1 MTVSVK
7 KVGILS
13 PGDMGGAT
21 GGQLRANGLEVYTCL
36 DGRSELTRRIAAENG
51 FMDTESLDQLVGTV
65 DLLLSILVP
74 SEARGLAER
83 VAAAMSRTGARPVFA
98 DCNAIAPQTVRKI
111 DEMIRGAGAVFVDA
125 GIIGGPP
132 TPKMDTSFYCSG
144 PDTSAFEALGR
155 HGLTV
160 KVVGAEIGMAS
171 GIKMVYAASTKGT
184 IALWTELMVA
194 ARAMGLEPALMAEF
208 GENHPIASRTLR
220 SIPGMA
226 HKAGRWV
233 GEMEEI
239 AATFAGLG
247 MTPKI
252 LDGAADM
259 YRFVDSTPLGAL
271 TSRDPY
277 PSLDEVLGTLAD
289 AAASERADP
298 QV

>member
-1 MTVSVK
+1 MSVTVK
-7 KVGILS
+7 RVGILS

-21 GGQLRANGLEVYTCL
+21 GGQLRNHGIEVYTCL
-36 DGRSELTRRIAAENG
+36 EGRSDLTRRIAAEAG
-51 FMDTESLDQLVGTV
+51 FVHTSSLDKLVETA

-74 SEARGLAER
+74 SQAAGLAEQ
-83 VAAAMSRTGARPVFA
+83 VAAAMTRTGATPVFA
-98 DCNAIAPQTVRKI
+98 DCNAIAPQTVEKI
-111 DEMIRGAGAVFVDA
+111 GAMIRGAGATFIDA

-132 TPKMDTSFYCSG
+132 TPKLDTSFYCSG
-144 PDTSAFEALGR
+144 PDTSAFEQLGN
-155 HGLTV
+155 HGISV
-160 KVVGAEIGMAS
+160 KVAGSKIGMAS
-171 GIKMVYAASTKGT
+171 GLKMVYAASTKGT

-194 ARAMGLEPALMAEF
+194 ARAMGLEAALLAEF

-239 AATFAGLG
+239 AATFEELG

-252 LDGAADM
+252 LEGASDM

-271 TSRDPY
+271 TSRDPH
-277 PSLDEVLGTLAD
+277 PSLDEVLGTLA
-289 AAASERADP
+289 EHRGGE
-298 QV
+298 

>member
-1 MTVSVK
+1 MSVTVK
-7 KVGILS
+7 RVGILS

-21 GGQLRANGLEVYTCL
+21 GARLRDGGLEVYTCL
-36 DGRSELTRRIAAENG
+36 EGRSELTRQIATGAG
-51 FMDTESLDQLVGTV
+51 FIDTGSLDELVASV

-74 SEARGLAER
+74 SQALGLAEQ
-83 VAAAMSRTGARPVFA
+83 VAAAMKRTGATPVFA
-98 DCNAIAPQTVRKI
+98 DCNAIAPQTVERI
-111 DEMIRGAGAVFVDA
+111 DAMIRGAGSMFIDA

-144 PDTSAFEALGR
+144 PDTSAFEQLGE
-155 HGLTV
+155 HGLSV
-160 KVVGAEIGMAS
+160 KVVGSEIGMAS
-171 GIKMVYAASTKGT
+171 GLKMVYAASTKGT

-194 ARAMGLEPALMAEF
+194 ARAMGLEAALMGEF

-220 SIPGMA
+220 GIPGMA

-239 AATFAGLG
+239 AATFEGLG

-252 LDGAADM
+252 LQGAAEM

-271 TSRDPY
+271 TSRDPH
-277 PSLDEVLGTLAD
+277 PSLDEVLGTLA
-289 AAASERADP
+289 ERRRE
-298 QV
+298 

>member
-1 MTVSVK
+1 MSVSVK
-7 KVGILS
+7 RVGILS

-21 GGQLRANGLEVYTCL
+21 GAQLRNNGLEVYTCL
-36 DGRSELTRRIAAENG
+36 EGRSALTRRIAAEAG
-51 FMDTESLDQLVGTV
+51 FIDASSLDELVESV

-74 SEARGLAER
+74 SQALGLAEQ
-83 VAAAMSRTGARPVFA
+83 VAAAMQRTGATPAFA
-98 DCNAIAPQTVRKI
+98 DCNAIAPQTVERI
-111 DEMIRGAGAVFVDA
+111 GVMIRAAGATFIDA

-132 TPKMDTSFYCSG
+132 TPRMDTSFYCSG
-144 PDTSAFEALGR
+144 PDTSAFEQLGD
-155 HGLTV
+155 HGLKV
-160 KVVGAEIGMAS
+160 KVVGSKIGMAS

-194 ARAMGLEPALMAEF
+194 ARAMGLEAALMDEF

-226 HKAGRWV
+226 HKSGRWV

-239 AATFAGLG
+239 AATFEGLG

-252 LDGAADM
+252 LEGAADM

-271 TSRDPY
+271 TSRDPH
-277 PSLDEVLGTLAD
+277 PSLDEVLGTLVEHRD
-289 AAASERADP
+289 E
-298 QV
+298 